1 MDTADSPYGYWGIV
15 NERVPSHGLMPVA
28 NHIRACL
35 DMIHLGYFGDM
46 QGVCEYFLATPA
58 IDAFMGREY
67 STRWLDYKQRQ
78 KTRTNGGETA

>member
-1 MDTADSPYGYWGIV
+1 
-15 NERVPSHGLMPVA
+15 
-28 NHIRACL
+28 
-35 DMIHLGYFGDM
+35 MIHLGYFGDV
-46 QGVCEYFLATPA
+46 QGMREDFLADPATDGVVMRQVWKLRGGRDWSA